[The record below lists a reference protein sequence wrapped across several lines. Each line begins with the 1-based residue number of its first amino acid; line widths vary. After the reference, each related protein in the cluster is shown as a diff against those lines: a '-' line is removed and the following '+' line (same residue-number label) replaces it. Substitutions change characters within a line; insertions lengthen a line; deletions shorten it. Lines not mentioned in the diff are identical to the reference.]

1 MDIYIITK
9 DGKVIGVTISA
20 SIASDMSYDNKAHV
34 EQWDLDMDVFSDPNE
49 ETGDGKKL
57 YRRDTKKKK
66 ELPG

>member
-20 SIASDMSYDNKAHV
+20 IIASDMAYDNQAHV

-49 ETGDGKKL
+49 EVGD
-57 YRRDTKKKK
+57 R
-66 ELPG
+66 